1 VEQARANGRRLLAH
15 LGQAATEFNFIASPM
30 NRARHTMELVL
41 AELGLPTDNY
51 RTDQRLCEAA
61 YGDWE
66 GLTID
71 EIQREAGPAFD
82 AREKDR
88 WHFAPPGGESL
99 QMAMERVLPVLE
111 TVETKTIIVAHGA
124 VGRTVRKVMLGLD
137 ETEAGQFVFR
147 QDRIFRFEGGVE
159 QLI

>member
-30 NRARHTMELVL
+30 DRARHTMELVL

-51 RTDQRLCEAA
+51 QTDQRLCEAA

-99 QMAMERVLPVLE
+99 QMAMERVLPVLRGRRGATDLKRLKSAL
-111 TVETKTIIVAHGA
+111 TVSQMVHK
-124 VGRTVRKVMLGLD
+124 RLGIP
-137 ETEAGQFVFR
+137 R
-147 QDRIFRFEGGVE
+147 
-159 QLI
+159 